1 MSMIWKRAIVGADET
16 LRDAVRTI
24 DAATIRAAFVVDADG
39 AFAGLITDGDVR
51 RALLSGASL
60 DDPCRRVMN
69 ATPRQ
74 VSADDEGI
82 ARAHAILRTGAVLHV
97 PVVADG
103 RLVDVVMSPVIDRPK
118 VDHLPVFL
126 MAGGF
131 GKRLRPLTDDC
142 PKPML
147 PVGGRPILE
156 TILQRFVDAG
166 FREFYIS
173 THYLPEV
180 IHAHFGDGSA
190 WGVDIVYVHEEEP
203 LGTAGAL
210 ALLPDAVGDRPV
222 VVMNGDVFTDV
233 DLTGLVTFHEDRGAG
248 ATICLRE
255 YSHSIPFGVVD
266 LEEGLVTAIREKP
279 VLRHYVNAGIYVLSA
294 QVRAMV
300 QAGERVDMPEL
311 LQEAVARGSR
321 VVGFPLWERWLDL
334 GRPLDLQNAHTH
346 LAPEGSD
353 G

>member
-131 GKRLRPLTDDC
+131 GKRSLGLPLSGQLSALRGT
-142 PKPML
+142 
-147 PVGGRPILE
+147 VR
-156 TILQRFVDAG
+156 T
-166 FREFYIS
+166 
-173 THYLPEV
+173 
-180 IHAHFGDGSA
+180 AHF
-190 WGVDIVYVHEEEP
+190 
-203 LGTAGAL
+203 
-210 ALLPDAVGDRPV
+210 
-222 VVMNGDVFTDV
+222 
-233 DLTGLVTFHEDRGAG
+233 
-248 ATICLRE
+248 
-255 YSHSIPFGVVD
+255 
-266 LEEGLVTAIREKP
+266 
-279 VLRHYVNAGIYVLSA
+279 
-294 QVRAMV
+294 
-300 QAGERVDMPEL
+300 
-311 LQEAVARGSR
+311 
-321 VVGFPLWERWLDL
+321 
-334 GRPLDLQNAHTH
+334 
-346 LAPEGSD
+346 
-353 G
+353 